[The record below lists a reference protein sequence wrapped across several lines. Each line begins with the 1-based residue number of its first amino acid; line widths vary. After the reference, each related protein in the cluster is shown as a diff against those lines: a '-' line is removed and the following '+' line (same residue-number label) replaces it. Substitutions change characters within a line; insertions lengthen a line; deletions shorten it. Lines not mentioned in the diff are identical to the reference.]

1 MAGTGQML
9 WISSARLESWPFE
22 KILHSDIHRA
32 HMLAQNPPLI
42 HLWIY
47 TAWQWL
53 VLSNTI
59 VLFSELAAFTKWSMH
74 PQKLRQGQLSD

>member
-1 MAGTGQML
+1 
-9 WISSARLESWPFE
+9 
-22 KILHSDIHRA
+22 
-32 HMLAQNPPLI
+32 MLAQNPPLI

-53 VLSNTI
+53 ILSNTI

-74 PQKLRQGQLSD
+74 PQQL